1 MSQSEHEPSRPP
13 NPASPALTEIAER
26 VLGIA
31 TLEVRQS
38 DALDF
43 HEVGVASL
51 RRALEDA
58 FEAGA
63 RAASPPVRGGAGP
76 PPDADPEA
84 WELYDRPGAPAA
96 AGRLEA
102 ALAEAVAM
110 AKRLYAEPEES
121 LPVAAAH
128 AYRKVLSPALRR
140 EAAFGTADGEP
151 VDAAID
157 RFTRALAPTTD
168 AVRFA
173 LEDAIHDAVF
183 WRAGDQAQK
192 ETR

>member
-1 MSQSEHEPSRPP
+1 MSRSEHDLGQTP
-13 NPASPALTEIAER
+13 SPALSEIAER

-43 HEVGVASL
+43 HEVGVTSL

-63 RAASPPVRGGAGP
+63 RAASPAAPIPVATPG
-76 PPDADPEA
+76 DPEA
-84 WELYDRPGAPAA
+84 WELYDRPGAAAA

-102 ALAEAVAM
+102 ALAKAVAL
-110 AKRLYAEPEES
+110 ARRLYAEPEES

-128 AYRKVLSPALRR
+128 AYRKALSPALRR

-151 VDAAID
+151 VDAAIG

-183 WRAGDQAQK
+183 WRVDDQPQK

>member
-1 MSQSEHEPSRPP
+1 MTADDFPVG
-13 NPASPALTEIAER
+13 AFAEN
-26 VLGIA
+26 
-31 TLEVRQS
+31 
-38 DALDF
+38 
-43 HEVGVASL
+43 
-51 RRALEDA
+51 
-58 FEAGA
+58 
-63 RAASPPVRGGAGP
+63 
-76 PPDADPEA
+76 
-84 WELYDRPGAPAA
+84 
-96 AGRLEA
+96 
-102 ALAEAVAM
+102 LA
-110 AKRLYAEPEES
+110 
-121 LPVAAAH
+121 
-128 AYRKVLSPALRR
+128 ALRR

>member
-63 RAASPPVRGGAGP
+63 RAASPAVRGGAGP

-102 ALAEAVAM
+102 ALAARQA
-110 AKRLYAEPEES
+110 
-121 LPVAAAH
+121 
-128 AYRKVLSPALRR
+128 
-140 EAAFGTADGEP
+140 
-151 VDAAID
+151 
-157 RFTRALAPTTD
+157 
-168 AVRFA
+168 A
-173 LEDAIHDAVF
+173 LETRHAVGVGH
-183 WRAGDQAQK
+183 RLAEQLVVARDQRQRHAGDGLRLA
-192 ETR
+192 

>member
-1 MSQSEHEPSRPP
+1 MSRSEHDLGQAP
-13 NPASPALTEIAER
+13 SPALSEIAER

-63 RAASPPVRGGAGP
+63 RAASPAVRSPAAPTPG
-76 PPDADPEA
+76 DPEA
-84 WELYDRPGAPAA
+84 WGLYDRPGAAAA

-102 ALAEAVAM
+102 ALAEAVAL
-110 AKRLYAEPEES
+110 ARRLYAEPEES

-157 RFTRALAPTTD
+157 RFTRALAPSTD

-183 WRAGDQAQK
+183 WRADEQPRT

>member
-1 MSQSEHEPSRPP
+1 MSRSEHEPAKPP
-13 NPASPALTEIAER
+13 TLASPTLSEIAER
-26 VLGIA
+26 VLGVS

-43 HEVGVASL
+43 YEVSVALL
-51 RRALEDA
+51 RRSLEEA

-63 RAASPPVRGGAGP
+63 GAASNTAGSDAVAP
-76 PPDADPEA
+76 TADPDA

-157 RFTRALAPTTD
+157 RFTRALGPTTD

-183 WRAGDQAQK
+183 WRAGDQAKK